1 MPSESRE
8 IVVLVLKNV
17 IYQHTELSSL
27 EEFLVKRYRFERV
40 EEETCEVSGTRWKL
54 LLDQERLPLK
64 EKSGIPSV
72 WEGRQRRYS
81 SVEIYEGDYL
91 DEKIRVYFLG
101 DIIREKDMLEISE
114 EERSPLYLV
123 KYQMVK
129 LASESG
135 YALQRLIERL
145 HVDTGLKVGSE
156 EWVFHRSKEG

>member
-1 MPSESRE
+1 LPSESRE

-40 EEETCEVSGTRWKL
+40 EEETCEVSGTRLKL
-54 LLDQERLPLK
+54 PLDQERLPLK
-64 EKSGIPSV
+64 EKSGVPSV

-91 DEKIRVYFLG
+91 DAKIRVYFLG
-101 DIIREKDMLEISE
+101 DIIREKDILEISE
-114 EERSPLYLV
+114 VERSPLYLV

-145 HVDTGLKVGSE
+145 HVDIGLKVGSE